1 MEQPHV
7 LHRSEDGRNFFRLL
21 VLVLCARGGHGLSKE
36 LQAENQHDMLQS
48 ISLLSA
54 RPFGE
59 LDATYVSQFSKGSPE
74 PTASVSPG
82 TL

>member
-36 LQAENQHDMLQS
+36 LQAENQHDMLQV
-48 ISLLSA
+48 SLCC
-54 RPFGE
+54 R
-59 LDATYVSQFSKGSPE
+59 LDLLVNLMLPM
-74 PTASVSPG
+74 
-82 TL
+82 